1 MSEII
6 SNENSV
12 KNNSSIIVIENAF
25 IHYGDNIVLDN
36 ISFKVDKG
44 EFVYFLGRTGSG
56 KSSIMKMLYADFPF
70 NGDVGYVLDYDLKK
84 IKQKDIPFLRR
95 RMGMVFQDFQLLID
109 RNVFDNLLF
118 VLQATGWKDKEAI
131 SARIESVLNIV
142 GMYDKK
148 DKMPH
153 QLSGG
158 EQQKIVIARAL
169 LNEPDLILA
178 DEPTGN
184 LDPQSS
190 EEILNTLQ
198 ELKKN
203 GKTVIVATH
212 DMPMVEKFPSR
223 TLWFADGNVTDNSN
237 LEAVD
242 NNLE

>member
-1 MSEII
+1 M
-6 SNENSV
+6 
-12 KNNSSIIVIENAF
+12 
-25 IHYGDNIVLDN
+25 
-36 ISFKVDKG
+36 
-44 EFVYFLGRTGSG
+44 
-56 KSSIMKMLYADFPF
+56 
-70 NGDVGYVLDYDLKK
+70 
-84 IKQKDIPFLRR
+84 
-95 RMGMVFQDFQLLID
+95 
-109 RNVFDNLLF
+109 
-118 VLQATGWKDKEAI
+118 
-131 SARIESVLNIV
+131 
-142 GMYDKK
+142 
-148 DKMPH
+148 
-153 QLSGG
+153 
-158 EQQKIVIARAL
+158 IARAL